1 MNYLKKYLY
10 LNLAF
15 ISFSDNLRKV
25 LETIESSQENA
36 KVVSALKSAKIAL
49 NSTNVI
55 TSEEVQDLVEDIKE
69 LVEKNDEVVEALSL
83 TEDGN
88 SSEDL
93 ENELKKMIEEEN
105 DQSLEKAFLD
115 LKLQSCDDELEDQDT
130 IKEVQHTDKKNRP
143 SPERI
148 AELAI

>member
-1 MNYLKKYLY
+1 M
-10 LNLAF
+10 
-15 ISFSDNLRKV
+15 
-25 LETIESSQENA
+25 ETIESSKENA
-36 KVVSALKSAKIAL
+36 KVVSALKAAKIAL

-55 TSEEVQDLVEDIKE
+55 TSEEVHDLVEDIKE

-93 ENELKKMIEEEN
+93 ENELKKMIDEEN

-115 LKLQSCDDELEDQDT
+115 LKLQSCDELEDQDT
-130 IKEVQHTDKKNRP
+130 IKEVQHTDKKTRS

>member
-1 MNYLKKYLY
+1 M
-10 LNLAF
+10 
-15 ISFSDNLRKV
+15 
-25 LETIESSQENA
+25 ETIESSQENA

-93 ENELKKMIEEEN
+93 ENELKKMIDEEN

-115 LKLQSCDDELEDQDT
+115 LKLQSCHDELEVDKDNT
-130 IKEVQHTDKKNRP
+130 IKEVQHTDKKPRS

>member
-1 MNYLKKYLY
+1 MG
-10 LNLAF
+10 
-15 ISFSDNLRKV
+15 
-25 LETIESSQENA
+25 
-36 KVVSALKSAKIAL
+36 
-49 NSTNVI
+49 NVI

-93 ENELKKMIEEEN
+93 ENELKKMIDEEN

-115 LKLQSCDDELEDQDT
+115 LKLQSCHGDDLENQDNT
-130 IKEVQHTDKKNRP
+130 IKEVQHTGKKTRP
-143 SPERI
+143 SPERV
-148 AELAI
+148 AELGI

>member
-1 MNYLKKYLY
+1 M
-10 LNLAF
+10 
-15 ISFSDNLRKV
+15 ISRNFFLSDNLRKV
-25 LETIESSQENA
+25 LETIESTQENA
-36 KVVSALKSAKIAL
+36 KVVSALKAAKIAL

-69 LVEKNDEVVEALSL
+69 LVEKNDEVIEALSL

-88 SSEDL
+88 SSSEDL
-93 ENELKKMIEEEN
+93 ENELKKMIDEEN

-115 LKLQSCDDELEDQDT
+115 LKLQSCHDELEVDQDNT
-130 IKEVQHTDKKNRP
+130 IKEVQLTDKKTRS

-148 AELAI
+148 AELVI